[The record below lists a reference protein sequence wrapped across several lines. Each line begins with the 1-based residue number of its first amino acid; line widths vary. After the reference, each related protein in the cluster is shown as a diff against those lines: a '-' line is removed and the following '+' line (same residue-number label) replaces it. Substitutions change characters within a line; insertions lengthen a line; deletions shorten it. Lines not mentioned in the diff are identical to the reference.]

1 MAKENNDKK
10 ILAAIGYPIWII
22 AVVLAIIEKDDK
34 YVKYHAYQATF
45 FGLGA
50 LAVYIA
56 MWIVGMVLIFIPFLG
71 YIWWM
76 LTSLLMLALFVLSI
90 IYAIKTAKGEMF
102 EIPFITKV
110 MKNFVKSI

>member
-1 MAKENNDKK
+1 MAEDKK

-34 YVKYHAYQATF
+34 FVKYHAFQSLF

-56 MWIVGMVLIFIPFLG
+56 MWFVGMILIFIPFLG

-90 IYAIKTAKGEMF
+90 FYAIKTSRGEMF
-102 EIPFITKV
+102 EIPFITNI
-110 MKNFVKSI
+110 MKSVVKKI